1 MKCKDC
7 DCCKQGWFKSRPELY
22 ACIGVKHPFVIDNI
36 EQECTE
42 YSWTSQP
49 KKTDVYIKQEPY
61 VNDEGIY
68 VPINEYVKEGCATTY
83 RCILSKALFVEAYNK
98 WIRGEANE

>member
-7 DCCKQGWFKSRPELY
+7 NSCKQGWFKSSPELY
-22 ACIGVKHPFVIDNI
+22 VCTGVKHPFVIDNI

-42 YSWTSQP
+42 YSWANRP
-49 KKTDVYIKQEPY
+49 KKSDVYIKQEPY

-68 VPINEYVKEGCATTY
+68 VPVNEYVKDGGVSTY
-83 RCILSKALFVEAYNK
+83 RCFLTKALFVEAYNK
-98 WIRGEANE
+98 WIRGEENV